1 MSNYPKFNARN
12 RVDLSPESAQ
22 YQVKEGYDE
31 IFGEIFIAVSKQGL
45 SPHTRTLIKGWF
57 KNMF

>member
-31 IFGEIFIAVSKQGL
+31 IFGEIFIAVSNRDCHPIQE
-45 SPHTRTLIKGWF
+45 P
-57 KNMF
+57 